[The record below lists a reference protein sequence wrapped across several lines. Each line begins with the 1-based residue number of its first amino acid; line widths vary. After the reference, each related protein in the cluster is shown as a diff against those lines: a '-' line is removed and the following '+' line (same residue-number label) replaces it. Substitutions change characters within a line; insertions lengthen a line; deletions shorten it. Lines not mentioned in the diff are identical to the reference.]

1 MPEIPE
7 IDNCCDKE
15 VFAFFGLAAYY
26 AQVLEEAALNLAVV
40 LRLPEVNLISQELF
54 LDLYDSLGRRTYG
67 QLLTVAKSNLD
78 LSDENADFLGTTL
91 DLRNLLI
98 HNYFRE
104 RAEDFI
110 SEVGRREMKKELQT
124 ILSEFKKADEILT
137 GLYLPLWEKY
147 GVTEEFFQSKL
158 LQMMEA
164 AEHRDRGK

>member
-7 IDNCCDKE
+7 IDNCCEKE
-15 VFAFFGLAAYY
+15 PFAFFGLAAYY

-54 LDLYDSLGRRTYG
+54 LDLYDSLGRRTFG
-67 QLLTVAKSNLD
+67 QLLKVAKSNLN
-78 LSDENADFLGTTL
+78 LSDEDAEFLGTTL
-91 DLRNLLI
+91 DLRNMLI
-98 HNYFRE
+98 HRYFRE

-110 SEVGRREMKKELQT
+110 SEVGRQEMKKELQT

-147 GVTEEFFQSKL
+147 GVTEEFFQSEFA
-158 LQMMEA
+158 QMVEA
-164 AEHRDRGK
+164 AEHRDRGT